1 MKRKIALF
9 ISLLLIC
16 SFSLVGCGIGR
27 ENFLSSSENNT
38 SQGENSFSGK
48 YKNFTFENMSIDIP
62 KSWSEKDDHP
72 NYCFYDQHDDMFLI
86 NIDDLEDSSFG
97 NLFFEYYKENTSNSI
112 KNYNEILSESYLVG
126 NELAYHYE
134 YTGMMKD
141 QECYMNS
148 YLVYYGNKL
157 YILSFV
163 SQGTKQ
169 CSEFDDEELMMIIS
183 VKFNISSN
191 NKSKSI
197 TDSPTEAPTTEEET
211 EEPTTQMTDALH
223 ELYND
228 DRITLSFYQIH
239 DYEYDPNESRIEF
252 WAENKTD
259 KNLTIQS
266 DLVSVNGISYK
277 GNMSGQVLPHTK
289 GIIEMRFDQKIPVDM
304 PSSIGMKI
312 SYFDGILGDTIDEN
326 EIVIPETKIQ

>member
-1 MKRKIALF
+1 MRKNLIILILCLVFLF
-9 ISLLLIC
+9 SVSGCFFNKTPSSVETTAAVSESDLTQKIELKGITYYIPADFQTMGKEDATILRHINTNDDNL
-16 SFSLVGCGIGR
+16 LVGYLGDYDDSYMDTTEKHIELGS
-27 ENFLSSSENNT
+27 LAISSVKSSEGIDPDYDYTIISDLAVVKTTYTTKDTYNISYHFFANN
-38 SQGENSFSGK
+38 GA
-48 YKNFTFENMSIDIP
+48 YCMSYSSKEPI
-62 KSWSEKDDHP
+62 SE
-72 NYCFYDQHDDMFLI
+72 
-86 NIDDLEDSSFG
+86 
-97 NLFFEYYKENTSNSI
+97 SNSKLLEKI
-112 KNYNEILSESYLVG
+112 VETVAPSEI
-126 NELAYHYE
+126 
-134 YTGMMKD
+134 T
-141 QECYMNS
+141 
-148 YLVYYGNKL
+148 
-157 YILSFV
+157 
-163 SQGTKQ
+163 
-169 CSEFDDEELMMIIS
+169 
-183 VKFNISSN
+183 
-191 NKSKSI
+191 
-197 TDSPTEAPTTEEET
+197 TEAPTTEKATEKPTEKET
-211 EEPTTQMTDALH
+211 EQPTTQVSDALH